1 MTNTWFLLF
10 YMIALS
16 VCAVFTLIGYVLYG
30 IGLYGMA
37 QSAGIGNEWLAFVP
51 FARRYLQGKLG
62 GPIAFSGKTIR
73 MPGLWML
80 LLPFCVGIA
89 SGFLAGIVIV
99 FLAAG
104 IVIGTNAFLMIP
116 VSGVAFLAGILIFL
130 LILVG
135 AAAKSGLRALINYQ
149 ILSRYCQGNVL
160 ILHIVFSVILP
171 VYEAVIFFYYRHK
184 PLICDLH
191 KEP

>member
-10 YMIALS
+10 YMICLS

-30 IGLYGMA
+30 VGLYGMA
-37 QSAGIGNEWLAFVP
+37 KNAGIGNEWLAFVP
-51 FARRYLQGKLG
+51 FARKYLQGKLG
-62 GPIAFSGKTIR
+62 GPIVIGGKTIK

-80 LLPFCVGIA
+80 LLPFFVGMA

-99 FLAAG
+99 LLAAG
-104 IVIGTNAFLMIP
+104 IVIGSNAFLMIP
-116 VSGVAFLAGILIFL
+116 VSGVAFLAGIIIFL

-135 AAAKSGLRALINYQ
+135 AAAKSGLRALIDYQ

-160 ILHIVFSVILP
+160 VLHIVFSVLLP
-171 VYEAVIFFYYRHK
+171 LYEAVIFFYYRRK
-184 PLICDLH
+184 PFLNDLH
-191 KEP
+191 KEC